1 MNQNLKLSNTPDT
14 ATRTSQTCYSSLL
27 SINGNAYFENLVDYS
42 LPNDFSRSPTLGGK
56 NTSRQSL
63 FSRQVPDC
71 CLQKSSI
78 CTCFRNL
85 CQAYL
90 FIRKALPPLFTSFVY
105 FRTVSHSVSTLTE
118 QSQPSCKMTTLG
130 CQVYIFYYTLVNE
143 HKYYNLKFFIFQVKA
158 LRSANRTSVNC
169 WNFCSS
175 K

>member
-1 MNQNLKLSNTPDT
+1 MIIRFITVSHAANFRWD
-14 ATRTSQTCYSSLL
+14 ASL
-27 SINGNAYFENLVDYS
+27 
-42 LPNDFSRSPTLGGK
+42 
-56 NTSRQSL
+56 QSL
-63 FSRQVPDC
+63 FSRQAMTVVYA
-71 CLQKSSI
+71 KSSI
-78 CTCFRNL
+78 CTIIRNL

-90 FIRKALPPLFTSFVY
+90 FIWKALPPLFTSFVY

-130 CQVYIFYYTLVNE
+130 CQVYIFYYSLVNE

-158 LRSANRTSVNC
+158 LRSANRASVNC